1 MLLGKVV
8 PLPEQAQAV
17 EKAYFNYLHGEEA
30 QA

>member
-1 MLLGKVV
+1 VGKIV

-17 EKAYFNYLHGEEA
+17 EKAYFNYLHGEES